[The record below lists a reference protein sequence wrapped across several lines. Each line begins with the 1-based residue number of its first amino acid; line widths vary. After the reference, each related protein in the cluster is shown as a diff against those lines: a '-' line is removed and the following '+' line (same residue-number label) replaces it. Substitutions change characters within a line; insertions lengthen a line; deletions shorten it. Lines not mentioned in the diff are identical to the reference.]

1 MDEHLIMNM
10 KISKI
15 KNINGT
21 ANFCNIHS
29 NNEFNPVISNNVI
42 NKRLNTFDQFS

>member
-1 MDEHLIMNM
+1 MNM

-42 NKRLNTFDQFS
+42 NKMSSKWLYAFDQFS